1 MPASLNVLS
10 TSTRIYIYIYIYTH
24 THTAAC
30 TGVIVGQ
37 IKYLHAAARYCNACQ
52 CPPDALLWHRT
63 GTKYIGASMSVRACA
78 RARRRLSPANVCV
91 RARWQ
96 VLKQQAD
103 SQAIVISPLS
113 LSVIAEED
121 EVKKIRLKPVDR
133 NQRSLNFAA
142 GLETQASAANTQ

>member
-1 MPASLNVLS
+1 MCV
-10 TSTRIYIYIYIYTH
+10 
-24 THTAAC
+24 
-30 TGVIVGQ
+30 
-37 IKYLHAAARYCNACQ
+37 
-52 CPPDALLWHRT
+52 
-63 GTKYIGASMSVRACA
+63 CA
-78 RARRRLSPANVCV
+78 

-142 GLETQASAANTQ
+142 GLETQASASNTQ